1 MKDPR
6 MSSFSRLSKY
16 ICDSQGKQERV
27 GEVRYTNFNNES
39 LDWAIR
45 EALAVQNLNQRAES
59 DKTYHLLISFAPGE
73 QPSPEILRDIEDR
86 MCAAIGYGEHQRISA
101 VHHDTDNLHI
111 HVAINKIHPVRH
123 TIHEPYRDY
132 QVRSAMCAQLEEEH
146 GLVRTNHQAK
156 KRGGENRADDME
168 QHAGVESL
176 LGWVKRECS
185 EQLAKAQSWEAIHSI
200 MRSHGLVMKERANG
214 LVIVSDQGVGIK
226 ASSVSRALS
235 KPSLEKRLG
244 AFVGDASQVVAP
256 DQGKRHLGDSP
267 KSLLEWF
274 RSECV
279 APCAE
284 ATSWREF
291 HQVLHSYGLKADPFK
306 NEIRIRDG
314 RGNRIATR
322 EVSREFGLGYLQK
335 RFGSFERDTL
345 RYEEARA
352 RYKAEPIQRGAR
364 GRVDTTELY
373 AQYQA
378 EQKISSYTRNQVW
391 VDSRKRRDEAI
402 EAAKRAGRLRR
413 SIIKMMSGPGV
424 NKKLLYALASKSLK
438 AAIEKANQDY
448 LAERYSDRARG
459 ARLSW
464 ADWLQAKAKAGD
476 DKALQALRARRGG
489 KRRVGNSVV
498 GKGPI
503 KRKGTMPAKV
513 DGVTKDG
520 TVIHRLAGA
529 SIRDDGEALQ
539 ISRGSGK
546 YGLEAALRMAL
557 HRYGS
562 HLSISGSAEFKE
574 RIARTAASAN
584 LNVTFDDAAL
594 ERRRLKWVRTF
605 NQENGNDRRNLPT
618 SSGRRGSGGGAG
630 VARSAGRGR
639 DARTGVQR
647 GPGSTNKSGIGESA
661 RRGSAPVAR
670 ERMRGLPELGL
681 AGVRAAARGQ
691 VLLPRPV
698 HLRDLDKRARVA
710 TGLRRPVPRGRRGVI
725 DGGLKPPQLGRGPS
739 DAVPGIRRGPG
750 ASNVSGGEIPAPVS
764 RLARR
769 VVSVGRKPP
778 QLSRQA
784 VEAVPSI
791 PVRGPGATNLAGS
804 PKAGVALPKPAGRPP
819 LKKPGVTPVGGRPPE
834 ALRRRIRTLASI
846 PGAPGKGLI
855 SQKPAPS
862 KAEQAKPVPANSGA
876 GALKSTS
883 REKPQAADK
892 YIAERSSKRAKG
904 FDIPNHRRYN
914 SLDKGTV
921 LFAGLRQVD
930 GEDLALLRREEE
942 IIVLPVDAATAQRLK
957 RLSLGDQV
965 ALSDKG
971 AVRKKGRSR

>member
-45 EALAVQNLNQRAES
+45 EAMAVQSLNQRAES

-73 QPSPEILRDIEDR
+73 QPSPEVLRDIEDR
-86 MCAAIGYGEHQRISA
+86 MCAAIGYGDHQRISA

-111 HVAINKIHPVRH
+111 HVAINKIHPLRH

-146 GLVRTNHQAK
+146 GLVRTNHQAR

-185 EQLAKAQSWEAIHSI
+185 EQLVKAQSWDAIHSI

-226 ASSVSRALS
+226 ASSVSRALA

-244 AFVGDASQVVAP
+244 AFVGDTSQVVAP
-256 DQGKRHLGDSP
+256 DQGKRHLGDSQQ
-267 KSLLEWF
+267 SLIEWF
-274 RSECV
+274 RSECF

-291 HQVLHSYGLKADPFK
+291 HQILHNHGLTADPFK
-306 NEIRIRDG
+306 NDIRIRDG
-314 RGNRIATR
+314 RGNQIASQ
-322 EVSREFGLGYLQK
+322 EVAREFGRNFLSSRL
-335 RFGSFERDTL
+335 GSFERDTI
-345 RYEEARA
+345 RYEVASA

-378 EQKISSYTRNQVW
+378 EQKISGYTRSQVW
-391 VDSRKRRDEAI
+391 IDSRKRRDEAI
-402 EAAKRAGRLRR
+402 EAAKKAGRLRR

-448 LAERYSDRARG
+448 LAERYADRGRG

-489 KRRVGNSVV
+489 KRRVGNAVA

-539 ISRGSGK
+539 ISRGSGR

-584 LNVTFDDAAL
+584 LNVTFDDPAL
-594 ERRRLKWVRTF
+594 ERRRQKWVRTL
-605 NQENGNDRRNLPT
+605 NQEKGNDRRNLAT
-618 SSGRRGSGGGAG
+618 SSGRRGSGSGAG
-630 VARSAGRGR
+630 LARSAERGR
-639 DARTGVQR
+639 DARAGVQR
-647 GPGSTNKSGIGESA
+647 GPGNTNKSGVGESA
-661 RRGSAPVAR
+661 RRSGAPIAR
-670 ERMRGLPELGL
+670 ERMRGLPERGL
-681 AGVRAAARGQ
+681 AGLRGIAGGQ
-691 VLLPRPV
+691 VLLPGPV
-698 HLRDLDKRARVA
+698 HLRDLDKRTRIA
-710 TGLRRPVPRGRRGVI
+710 TGLRRPVPRGRRGVS
-725 DGGLKPPQLGRGPS
+725 DGGKKPPQLGRGPG
-739 DAVPGIRRGPG
+739 DAVPGVRRGPG
-750 ASNVSGGEIPAPVS
+750 ASNVSVATPKQAK
-764 RLARR
+764 R
-769 VVSVGRKPP
+769 VAGVGRKPP
-778 QLSRQA
+778 QVNRRP
-784 VEAVPSI
+784 VDVVPAAATA
-791 PVRGPGATNLAGS
+791 VRGPGATNSAGFPKGGEPLPS
-804 PKAGVALPKPAGRPP
+804 PSGKSP
-819 LKKPGVTPVGGRPPE
+819 LKRPGVTPVGGRPPE
-834 ALRRRIRTLASI
+834 ALRRRIRTLTTI
-846 PGAPGKGLI
+846 PTAPGKGLI
-855 SQKPAPS
+855 DQKPVLPKPEQEKPIPAP
-862 KAEQAKPVPANSGA
+862 PGTD
-876 GALKSTS
+876 ALKGLS

-971 AVRKKGRSR
+971 AIRKKGRSR